1 VPPGNDAK
9 KVGVEV
15 FQDPSDGSFAVRTR
29 LTDADGTQAGEFFLP
44 GGTDVSEA
52 EALAHSI
59 IQLAETGY
67 DLRRLVP
74 DC

>member
-1 VPPGNDAK
+1 M
-9 KVGVEV
+9 KVDVEV
-15 FQDPSDGSFAVRTR
+15 FQDPSDGSFIVRTR
-29 LTDADGTQAGEFFLP
+29 ISDANGAQVGEFFLP
-44 GGTDVSEA
+44 GGTSLAEA